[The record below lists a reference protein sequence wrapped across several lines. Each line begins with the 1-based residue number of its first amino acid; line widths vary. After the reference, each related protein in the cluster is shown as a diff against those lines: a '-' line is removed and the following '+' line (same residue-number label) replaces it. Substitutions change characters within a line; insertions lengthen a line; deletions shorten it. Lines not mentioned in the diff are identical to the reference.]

1 MRDAELDSMSFP
13 SAEFRRWHRTL
24 PPQWRRAPE
33 AALAAG
39 IDIQARAPMEALRT
53 FEEAARGFRAAGDVD
68 GELAAIRHD
77 GIVRWWANDFGG
89 LFTLYER
96 VGELARAGSRAA
108 GLLRAVG
115 LAAMAHL
122 RGDSE
127 GVLSALVDVGDD
139 IAADWLG
146 MILWLRSVAHRRN
159 GDLQRAYDELDAAS
173 GLRVGMP
180 APELEIA
187 RLRIDWL
194 RGDVDHVCAQLL
206 DFKTHYQDTG
216 QIGRASCRERV

>member
-53 FEEAARGFRAAGDVD
+53 FEEAARGFRAAG
-68 GELAAIRHD
+68 
-77 GIVRWWANDFGG
+77 
-89 LFTLYER
+89 
-96 VGELARAGSRAA
+96 
-108 GLLRAVG
+108 
-115 LAAMAHL
+115 
-122 RGDSE
+122 
-127 GVLSALVDVGDD
+127 
-139 IAADWLG
+139 
-146 MILWLRSVAHRRN
+146 N

-216 QIGRASCRERV
+216 HRYLLTEVTLELTAKMAWLGELQSARELLAPLEPILADMPGAL